1 MPACN
6 HRSLRARLIQLVLLA
21 VLPALGLI
29 LYSAAEQRQ
38 LARSSAE
45 SEALRAVRVL
55 VASHERLIES
65 TRHLLIA
72 LSRLATM
79 RKDDRQACNS
89 QLSGLIKE
97 YPLYTNL
104 GVVNLNGDLV
114 CSARPILNPINVAD
128 RAYFKNAVQS
138 SAFALGEYQIGRV
151 SGKASLNMAYPTFDA
166 GGELDG
172 IVFAALDLASLSTII
187 AAAQVPESYIFT
199 VVDRKGTILARHP
212 NPKQWLGKRPL
223 RAACLKTL

>member
-1 MPACN
+1 MPASN

-72 LSRLATM
+72 LSRLAKM
-79 RKDDRQACNS
+79 
-89 QLSGLIKE
+89 I
-97 YPLYTNL
+97 
-104 GVVNLNGDLV
+104 
-114 CSARPILNPINVAD
+114 
-128 RAYFKNAVQS
+128 
-138 SAFALGEYQIGRV
+138 
-151 SGKASLNMAYPTFDA
+151 
-166 GGELDG
+166 
-172 IVFAALDLASLSTII
+172 
-187 AAAQVPESYIFT
+187 
-199 VVDRKGTILARHP
+199 
-212 NPKQWLGKRPL
+212 GKRVTASCPD
-223 RAACLKTL
+223 